1 MAHFVKIEN
10 NIVQDV
16 IVVNNDVCG
25 DSFPESESVGQEFIA
40 NTLKF
45 DGVWKQTSYNHNFR
59 KQYAYPGF
67 TYDSIND
74 VFVEPAPFPSWTLD
88 SNYDWHPPV
97 PMPSDSSETKRYIWN
112 EEQLLW
118 VELTN

>member
-10 NIVQDV
+10 NIVQEV

-67 TYDSIND
+67 TYDSTND
-74 VFVEPAPFPSWTLD
+74 VFIEPAPFPSWTLD
-88 SNYDWHPPV
+88 SNHDWHPPV

-112 EEQLLW
+112 EEQLSW